1 MMKWLHHYLGIWI
14 IKYSK
19 VQLKSGLSEGE
30 LVMWM
35 RAVMGLGLVCAVKQE
50 TQLESG
56 ECASTRAG
64 RVWIWAMVKCLFV
77 LHWCILGS
85 FNFVTQLLS
94 IVPFVGLEVPVYV
107 CVCVCARSVVSYSFV
122 TLWTVACQALLSMEF
137 SRQEYW
143 VASSWPR
150 DRAAARRGTW
160 GGEKAGKDEEMIPVN
175 SEGPE
180 EKHPVSFLLS
190 NPWCPLFPV
199 SGVSSFRAELY
210 VPCNTWLRFES
221 RFILRLSCRP
231 CFIIIIP
238 YTCLDLLPCEV
249 GWPAVLGA
257 DGFPRV
263 RVAC

>member
-35 RAVMGLGLVCAVKQE
+35 RAAMGLGLVCAVKQE

-56 ECASTRAG
+56 ECVSTRAG

-143 VASSWPR
+143 VASFWPR
-150 DRAAARRGTW
+150 DRAGVSCTGRWILYHCTTW
-160 GGEKAGKDEEMIPVN
+160 GAPAVANKRATLWFSIHHGNPWN
-175 SEGPE
+175 SQSWL
-180 EKHPVSFLLS
+180 VSFHLKGITGYALS
-190 NPWCPLFPV
+190 ALP
-199 SGVSSFRAELY
+199 SFLY
-210 VPCNTWLRFES
+210 FTEPFAQMTQV
-221 RFILRLSCRP
+221 
-231 CFIIIIP
+231 
-238 YTCLDLLPCEV
+238 
-249 GWPAVLGA
+249 
-257 DGFPRV
+257 
-263 RVAC
+263 

>member
-1 MMKWLHHYLGIWI
+1 MKVAHLVGGSTFRRTPISRSPLDKTPMPGY
-14 IKYSK
+14 
-19 VQLKSGLSEGE
+19 LSELQPVNAVNTKGQ
-30 LVMWM
+30 VF
-35 RAVMGLGLVCAVKQE
+35 RA
-50 TQLESG
+50 
-56 ECASTRAG
+56 
-64 RVWIWAMVKCLFV
+64 
-77 LHWCILGS
+77 S
-85 FNFVTQLLS
+85 FGKNPKFQRKLDKRPLS
-94 IVPFVGLEVPVYV
+94 PG
-107 CVCVCARSVVSYSFV
+107 A
-122 TLWTVACQALLSMEF
+122 
-137 SRQEYW
+137 
-143 VASSWPR
+143 
-150 DRAAARRGTW
+150 W

-199 SGVSSFRAELY
+199 SRVSSFRAKLY

-221 RFILRLSCRP
+221 WFILRLSCRP